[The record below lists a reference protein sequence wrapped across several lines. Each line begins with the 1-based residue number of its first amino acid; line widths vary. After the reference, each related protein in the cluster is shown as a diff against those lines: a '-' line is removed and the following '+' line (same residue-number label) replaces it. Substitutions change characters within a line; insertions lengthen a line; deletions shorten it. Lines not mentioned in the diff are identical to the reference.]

1 MLIKVKGE
9 TPTLPEQEDRDTN
22 LVDASK
28 NLNPNPGE
36 VNQDVISGE
45 EQDVK
50 ICVEEKKELPY
61 FNPPLN
67 ILDIS
72 LNDLEELVDAMGEW
86 TQHIGA
92 LDVRVDALEE
102 QFEEAGNKM
111 EALED
116 RCEEV
121 GYSMKAIDKTEAYVE
136 KVVAALEG
144 QDKELGNKTEAYVE
158 KVGEDSHEDE
168 KKGEKK
174 GKGVKRTDHTLDDNL
189 SRTMTKSARSVMD
202 PLATFHTTFPCSS
215 SGRESKLESAIGVYA
230 LLNVFEWSSHIP
242 RPLRLYEECCAH
254 GSPSTQYLKGAQYF
268 FLYGFEEEGIALI
281 KTTADKGFKIALYTY
296 AMVRKA
302 FWDDEEYF
310 SRFDRDDIR
319 KISMPSSSDSS
330 SDTSADSP
338 SDTSADSPSVALI
351 PTPSDAVSERSSPT
365 SVRRVANVISSGPD
379 SCPAAPPVGYT
390 AIFRAYCSIGFRQ
403 NLSWIMVELCGLFRI
418 APSQLTL
425 CFWGLIHALQVLSD
439 LSGVHITGESP
450 EDPLEWTWFPYV
462 LFNLDSNLRDTA
474 FLLHPDIIQLTSLAS
489 TDEHLFIPE
498 HSIDALIAARVHFDT
513 LSLVSSRSVERPPS
527 QLCPDASSS
536 QDPTDSAENPP
547 SSKCPRR

>member
-1 MLIKVKGE
+1 M
-9 TPTLPEQEDRDTN
+9 
-22 LVDASK
+22 
-28 NLNPNPGE
+28 
-36 VNQDVISGE
+36 
-45 EQDVK
+45 
-50 ICVEEKKELPY
+50 
-61 FNPPLN
+61 
-67 ILDIS
+67 
-72 LNDLEELVDAMGEW
+72 
-86 TQHIGA
+86 
-92 LDVRVDALEE
+92 
-102 QFEEAGNKM
+102 
-111 EALED
+111 
-116 RCEEV
+116 
-121 GYSMKAIDKTEAYVE
+121 
-136 KVVAALEG
+136 
-144 QDKELGNKTEAYVE
+144 
-158 KVGEDSHEDE
+158 
-168 KKGEKK
+168 
-174 GKGVKRTDHTLDDNL
+174 
-189 SRTMTKSARSVMD
+189 
-202 PLATFHTTFPCSS
+202 ATSSSS
-215 SGRESKLESAIGVYA
+215 SGDHL
-230 LLNVFEWSSHIP
+230 F
-242 RPLRLYEECCAH
+242 
-254 GSPSTQYLKGAQYF
+254 
-268 FLYGFEEEGIALI
+268 
-281 KTTADKGFKIALYTY
+281 
-296 AMVRKA
+296 VR
-302 FWDDEEYF
+302 
-310 SRFDRDDIR
+310 
-319 KISMPSSSDSS
+319 PSSSDSS

-439 LSGVHITGESP
+439 LSGVHITGSMVATAFCTREIGEGSRSFESPAVLPEWRDNTPTSGKYFFAVHLGRRPNGLRLSWSPSGESP

-547 SSKCPRR
+547 SSKCPRMSWCLGAAGVVLVGCAAGVHVLLEFFTWVLSVGHYDA